1 MNLYRGKITR
11 VVRDATAY
19 LDESDRGVLNI
30 LRTPKFTVAGR
41 DMCHAEYCTVDGEYG
56 QVCTPLRDRRRF
68 YVRGPHSAP
77 KGTPENE
84 FFHDSIE
91 AALAEAM
98 GRLA

>member
-1 MNLYRGKITR
+1 MNYHGKITR

-19 LDESDRGVLNI
+19 LDESDKGVLNI
-30 LRTPKFTVAGR
+30 LRTPRFNIVGR
-41 DMCHAEYCTVDGEYG
+41 DICHAEYYTVDGEYG
-56 QVCTPLRDRRRF
+56 QVCTPLRDRRF

-91 AALAEAM
+91 AALTDAM
-98 GRLA
+98 GRLT